1 MLSDFI
7 IGLDLGQSQDFTA
20 VTILERFF
28 EEKPARY
35 HLRHAER
42 FKLGTSYPDQVAKVG
57 KMLASEQL
65 RNGKATLVVD
75 GTGAGRPVVDMFRDA
90 RLPAELIAVTITGG
104 DSVSEEGRDFR
115 VPKRDLVSALQVL
128 LQSGRLKVAGGMP
141 EADTLVQ
148 ELLNFKVEITM
159 GGHDKY
165 EAWREGIHDDLVLSA
180 AMACWYGEWKPHLT
194 IEFQAADLGWADLTG
209 YDLDHPRYFD
219 LSDDDGSW
227 GISTRRRDF
236 TGYLL

>member
-1 MLSDFI
+1 MNSDFI
-7 IGLDLGQSQDFTA
+7 IGLDLGQAQDFTA
-20 VTILERFF
+20 VTIFERFF
-28 EEKPARY
+28 RERPAIY

-65 RNGKATLVVD
+65 KNGRTTLVVD

-90 RLPAELIAVTITGG
+90 RLPAELSAITITGG
-104 DSVSEEGRDFR
+104 DSVSEDGHDYR

-128 LQSGRLKVAGGMP
+128 LQSGRLKVAGGMA

-165 EAWREGIHDDLVLSA
+165 EAWREGVHDDLVLSA
-180 AMACWYGEWKPHLT
+180 AMACWYGEW
-194 IEFQAADLGWADLTG
+194 
-209 YDLDHPRYFD
+209 
-219 LSDDDGSW
+219 
-227 GISTRRRDF
+227 
-236 TGYLL
+236 